1 MILKI
6 YFGHYD
12 FSVTVSFK
20 LLRFFIEKFSE
31 DLQKKYKKYI
41 SLKESGMDNI
51 AIVEKLPTKYIPLT
65 HFLVEE

>member
-31 DLQKKYKKYI
+31 DIKDIATSIKN
-41 SLKESGMDNI
+41 EFNI
-51 AIVEKLPTKYIPLT
+51 DVNVQDFIEEFCEKFEKNILERTK
-65 HFLVEE
+65 

>member
-1 MILKI
+1 MGIFFQDMILKI

-31 DLQKKYKKYI
+31 DIKETFFENTDYKFIYIKYQ
-41 SLKESGMDNI
+41 
-51 AIVEKLPTKYIPLT
+51 
-65 HFLVEE
+65 

>member
-1 MILKI
+1 MTIK
-6 YFGHYD
+6 
-12 FSVTVSFK
+12 
-20 LLRFFIEKFSE
+20 KFSE
-31 DLQKKYKKYI
+31 DLQQKYKNYI

>member
-1 MILKI
+1 MGIYFQDMILKI

-31 DLQKKYKKYI
+31 DIKGTFFENTDYKFIYIKYQYKY
-41 SLKESGMDNI
+41 N
-51 AIVEKLPTKYIPLT
+51 
-65 HFLVEE
+65 